1 VEYAL
6 RAPSS
11 NGDPEAAFRLLM
23 LLEETYEGIVRP
35 FDPNTKLLGAENR
48 GSVTC
53 FLDALLFGM
62 FARLDSFEAMLYES
76 FEDPQRRKLA
86 GFLRLWV
93 NLLRSGRLIT
103 TDVTKHL
110 QDALAECGWKD
121 AANLRQQDPSEA
133 FGFITGQLELP
144 LLTLKMDLFHT
155 GKEDPADDHK
165 FVNERLL
172 EVAIPEEPSDGN
184 SVITLEYCL
193 EHYFNNR
200 IEVKRHMEQQRRNT
214 LQGTKLEDEL
224 KAFDSQDKAE
234 NALHVEVAEVPD
246 TPIASTP
253 ILEAPSQ
260 PKSYTD
266 KLRPGSGRKRAD
278 SIFSQRK
285 VTIDGVDPKKAAPDD
300 TKASPDDKL
309 RRMSTRT
316 EVLMPAWQFF
326 KLLPWY
332 TDHMPTSDAQVAAHF
347 SHKRP
352 VLGVALKRYSYTNE
366 GAARRR
372 DTFVDI
378 PLEIAV
384 PNFVSD
390 DSMQDEGP
398 LVTNFRLVLQSVI
411 CHRGVSVHSGHYI
424 CLSRGRA
431 PNAARHSTSERRESD
446 SSAADFDDPWMRFDD
461 LARERVSYVNIHDA
475 LREETPY
482 LLFYQV
488 QPIGED
494 GHAIHDL
501 PSYAEATSRSQS
513 DAMPFEK
520 SAMIDDFLDDDSA
533 LQNAFPLS
541 TETADFGV
549 SSTRNSLDINT
560 ALNSR
565 GRTSRDLR
573 RGSVALE
580 GSSVGGSVSGSIGTA
595 TTASVPATPVEE
607 KGNAFL
613 SVAKNLGN
621 RRSSRPTRSRP
632 TSSGPANPEKEKE
645 KEASRFSL
653 NMSKLSLRMSRVDN
667 NSNNNVSASTIFANN
682 GSNSNSNSPLSATQ
696 SGELVA
702 PEALPDNRNA
712 EAAPP
717 SYVPSV
723 PASDDGFFDTTAGNN
738 APSPVKAPSPIKA
751 PPPAPAAT
759 SSKGKKD
766 KEGKKKHGHSHS
778 HGKSG
783 HEDRDCV
790 VM

>member
-1 VEYAL
+1 
-6 RAPSS
+6 
-11 NGDPEAAFRLLM
+11 
-23 LLEETYEGIVRP
+23 
-35 FDPNTKLLGAENR
+35 
-48 GSVTC
+48 
-53 FLDALLFGM
+53 
-62 FARLDSFEAMLYES
+62 
-76 FEDPQRRKLA
+76 
-86 GFLRLWV
+86 
-93 NLLRSGRLIT
+93 
-103 TDVTKHL
+103 
-110 QDALAECGWKD
+110 
-121 AANLRQQDPSEA
+121 
-133 FGFITGQLELP
+133 
-144 LLTLKMDLFHT
+144 
-155 GKEDPADDHK
+155 
-165 FVNERLL
+165 
-172 EVAIPEEPSDGN
+172 
-184 SVITLEYCL
+184 
-193 EHYFNNR
+193 
-200 IEVKRHMEQQRRNT
+200 
-214 LQGTKLEDEL
+214 
-224 KAFDSQDKAE
+224 
-234 NALHVEVAEVPD
+234 
-246 TPIASTP
+246 
-253 ILEAPSQ
+253 
-260 PKSYTD
+260 
-266 KLRPGSGRKRAD
+266 
-278 SIFSQRK
+278 
-285 VTIDGVDPKKAAPDD
+285 
-300 TKASPDDKL
+300 
-309 RRMSTRT
+309 
-316 EVLMPAWQFF
+316 
-326 KLLPWY
+326 
-332 TDHMPTSDAQVAAHF
+332 
-347 SHKRP
+347 
-352 VLGVALKRYSYTNE
+352 
-366 GAARRR
+366 
-372 DTFVDI
+372 
-378 PLEIAV
+378 
-384 PNFVSD
+384 
-390 DSMQDEGP
+390 MQDEGP

>member
-1 VEYAL
+1 
-6 RAPSS
+6 
-11 NGDPEAAFRLLM
+11 M

-35 FDPNTKLLGAENR
+35 FDPNNKLLGAENR
-48 GSVTC
+48 SGVTC

-110 QDALAECGWKD
+110 QEALAECGWKD

-144 LLTLKMDLFHT
+144 LLTLKMDLYHT

-172 EVAIPEEPSDGN
+172 EVAIPEEPREGN
-184 SVITLEYCL
+184 SVITLEDCL

-214 LQGTKLEDEL
+214 LQGTKVEEEL
-224 KAFDSQDKAE
+224 KAFDSQEKVE
-234 NALHVEVAEVPD
+234 SGLHVEVAEVPD
-246 TPIASTP
+246 TPVVSTP
-253 ILEAPSQ
+253 IGEAPSQ
-260 PKSYTD
+260 PKSPTD

-285 VTIDGVDPKKAAPDD
+285 VTLDGVDPQKAKPDD
-300 TKASPDDKL
+300 TKAPPPENTL

-398 LVTNFRLVLQSVI
+398 LVGNFRLVLQSVI

-424 CLSRGRA
+424 CLSRGSA
-431 PNAARHSTSERRESD
+431 PNASRHSSTDRRGSD
-446 SSAADFDDPWMRFDD
+446 SSAADFEDPWMRFDD
-461 LARERVSYVNIHDA
+461 LAKERVSYVNIHDA

-520 SAMIDDFLDDDSA
+520 SAIMEDFLEDDSA
-533 LQNAFPLS
+533 TQQAFTRS
-541 TETADFGV
+541 TEAADFGV
-549 SSTRNSLDINT
+549 SSARNSLDINT
-560 ALNSR
+560 RLNSR

-573 RGSVALE
+573 RSSVAFE
-580 GSSVGGSVSGSIGTA
+580 GSDIGGSMSGSIGTG
-595 TTASVPATPVEE
+595 TTVSVPATPVEE

-613 SVAKNLGN
+613 SVAKTLGT
-621 RRSSRPTRSRP
+621 RRSSKPTRSRP
-632 TSSGPANPEKEKE
+632 PSTGPANPEKEKD
-645 KEASRFSL
+645 KDASRFSL
-653 NMSKLSLRMSRVDN
+653 NMSKLSLRMSRAD
-667 NSNNNVSASTIFANN
+667 SGNNNNPTHVASIFGGN

-696 SGELVA
+696 SGELIA
-702 PEALPDNRNA
+702 PELADNQNTESA
-712 EAAPP
+712 PPP

-723 PASDDGFFDTTAGNN
+723 SASEDGHNEAARKDSP
-738 APSPVKAPSPIKA
+738 PSPVKSPPVVVTGA
-751 PPPAPAAT
+751 

-778 HGKSG
+778 HHKSG
-783 HEDRDCV
+783 HEERDCV